1 MPSNYTRL
9 LLVAAVTAS
18 LVIAGCGSQQAKT
31 TPPVQSKIGLIV
43 MEKAIQAHPKY
54 ADVQRLQKDYAAL
67 AARIEAEQAQGLAT
81 SPGLP
86 APGSPDAL
94 EQAAAKEFEARMKAK
109 EAEVRTRLQAA
120 ADEVSRGMAAELDAY
135 IRELDQEYQPQ
146 IFSLQLKLKTVQLS
160 KEEAAPLQA
169 EMDKLQQERAAKIS
183 ARQQE
188 LLAKSDAVMKGKQSE
203 AEKELAAYAQS
214 LNNELAGKLA
224 GRQAEIAGRVAPPG
238 ATGGP
243 AAAEK
248 LAATGRQI
256 AAVQETIIADIR
268 DKAAKVAVQ
277 SGLDTVLAE
286 VKVNV
291 SATDI
296 TDAVIAEF
304 KK

>member
-1 MPSNYTRL
+1 MPRNCARL
-9 LLVAAVTAS
+9 LIVAAVIAS

-31 TPPVQSKIGLIV
+31 TPPAQSKIGLIV
-43 MEKAIQAHPKY
+43 MEKAIKAHPKY
-54 ADVQRLQKDYAAL
+54 GDVQRLQKDYAAL
-67 AARIEAEQAQGLAT
+67 AARIEAEQAQGLAAT
-81 SPGLP
+81 AGLP
-86 APGSPDAL
+86 STESPAGL
-94 EQAAAKEFEARMKAK
+94 QQAAAKEFEARMAAK
-109 EAEVRTRLQAA
+109 EGEVRTRLQAD
-120 ADEVSRGMAAELDAY
+120 ADQVSRGMAAELDAY
-135 IRELDQEYQPQ
+135 ARELDQEYQPQ

-169 EMDKLQQERAAKIS
+169 EMDRLQKERAAKIS
-183 ARQQE
+183 VRQQE
-188 LLAKSDAVMKGKQSE
+188 LLAKTDAVMKGKQSE

-214 LNNELAGKLA
+214 LNGELAGKLA
-224 GRQAEIAGRVAPPG
+224 GRQAEMANRIAPPG
-238 ATGGP
+238 TTGGT

-248 LAATGRQI
+248 LAATGRDI
-256 AAVQETIIADIR
+256 AALQEAIILDIR

>member
-1 MPSNYTRL
+1 MPKNCARL

-18 LVIAGCGSQQAKT
+18 LVVAGCGSQQAKT
-31 TPPVQSKIGLIV
+31 TPPAQSKIGLIV
-43 MEKAIQAHPKY
+43 METAIKAHPKY

-67 AARIEAEQAQGLAT
+67 SARIDAEQAQSLAAGA
-81 SPGLP
+81 GLP
-86 APGSPDAL
+86 ATGSPAGL
-94 EQAAAKEFEARMKAK
+94 EQAAAKEFEARMTAK

-120 ADEVSRGMAAELDAY
+120 ADQVGRGMEADLDAY
-135 IRELDQEYQPQ
+135 ARELDQEYQPQ

-160 KEEAAPLQA
+160 KEEVAPLQA
-169 EMDKLQQERAAKIS
+169 EIDRLQKERAAKIS
-183 ARQQE
+183 VRQQE
-188 LLAKSDAVMKGKQSE
+188 LIAKNDAVMRGKQSE
-203 AEKELAAYAQS
+203 AEKELTAYAQS
-214 LNNELAGKLA
+214 LNGELAGKLA
-224 GRQAEIAGRVAPPG
+224 GRQAEMANRIATPE
-238 ATGGP
+238 ATGGT

-248 LAATGRQI
+248 LAATDRDI
-256 AAVQETIIADIR
+256 AALQEAIILDIR

-296 TDAVIAEF
+296 TEAVIAQF